1 MNSRQ
6 LQYVVAL
13 SENLNISQT
22 AEGLKISQP
31 ALSKQILTLEEELGV
46 VLFDRSVTP
55 LKLTEAGESFIRDAK
70 DLLFREEQ
78 LKHSME
84 DYKNGA
90 KGTVVIGI
98 SPFRALYFIS
108 DIVKKLH
115 EKYPGLKVVLKE
127 IGSAQLHKE
136 AAEGLVDFAI
146 VNLPADK
153 NMLDIIPLE
162 KERLVLAMPKVF
174 SSRLNLRK
182 TNAKLPSV
190 SLKSCKEIPFIA
202 TGKNQELRQLFDKLC
217 LTNDFTPN
225 ITTEVVGITTAWS
238 LCNAGVGA
246 CVLPY
251 RFIEG
256 NGMGESI
263 QLFSIKG
270 VEIVREPAIIM
281 RKGAHISKFTRDAIE
296 FIKNR

>member
-6 LQYVVAL
+6 LQYAVAL

-22 AEGLKISQP
+22 AELLNISQP
-31 ALSKQILTLEEELGV
+31 ALSKQILSLEEELGV
-46 VLFDRSVTP
+46 TLFERSVTP
-55 LKLTEAGESFIRDAK
+55 MKLTDAGENFIRDAK

-90 KGTVVIGI
+90 KGSIVIGI
-98 SPFRALYFIS
+98 SPFRAIYFIS

-127 IGSAQLHKE
+127 VGSAQLHKE

-153 NMLDIIPLE
+153 NLLDIIPLE
-162 KERLVLAMPKVF
+162 KERLVLAVPKAF
-174 SSRLNLRK
+174 CD
-182 TNAKLPSV
+182 
-190 SLKSCKEIPFIA
+190 SLKQRKKGSKMSSISLKDCEKIPFIA

-225 ITTEVVGITTAWS
+225 ITTEVVGITTALS

-246 CVLPY
+246 CVLPF

-256 NGMGESI
+256 NGIGEKVGI
-263 QLFSIKG
+263 FSIKG
-270 VEIVREPAIIM
+270 AEIVRQPAVIM
-281 RKGAHISKFTRDAIE
+281 RKGAYISKFTKDAIE